1 MELQNIVFK
10 SILSDNISKDN
21 EEITKYI
28 LEQSCQKNL
37 LYIQRNIFKRIGMN
51 REIFAKKWLKQ
62 KCEIELLAYVTNE
75 WRNLDYLHL
84 KFQVDD
90 ISITV
95 TLSIIKHLSG
105 WNNYQFT
112 FRHLQKSYE
121 FSYNDGELYESDKGS
136 NVDQGMKCP
145 DNENITKF
153 ILFFGNHGKEF
164 LTHLL
169 QFETN

>member
-1 MELQNIVFK
+1 
-10 SILSDNISKDN
+10 
-21 EEITKYI
+21 
-28 LEQSCQKNL
+28 
-37 LYIQRNIFKRIGMN
+37 MN

-62 KCEIELLAYVTNE
+62 KCQIELSEYITNE
-75 WRNLDYLHL
+75 WSNLDYL
-84 KFQVDD
+84 KFQIDD

-121 FSYNDGELYESDKGS
+121 FSYDDGKLYESNKGS

-153 ILFFGNHGKEF
+153 ILFFGKNGREF
-164 LTHLL
+164 LIDLL
-169 QFETN
+169 QFESN